1 MIQKKAILAIN
12 VDVQKNNKLISKKGL
27 NMKTEDF
34 KVTINGEEKTFT
46 VRSPSLTDQR
56 EAQKVYN
63 QAFTDA
69 IKSKSVVRAKMDDL
83 LEEQG
88 LWNSDKQAEYTA
100 LQKELLEG
108 ERKLAQGGFAL
119 SDAKKLAIKMREV
132 RNKIR
137 ELISVRTSLDNHS
150 AEGQADNARFNYLVS
165 VCVVYKDN
173 DKKYFENLED
183 YMSRIDDPVAL
194 AGAQKL
200 ANMIYGLDNNF
211 EKNLPENKFLRK
223 YKFVNDNLRFID
235 KKGRTVDADGRLVD
249 ENGRYINEAGEFID
263 KDGNRVDAD
272 GEYLVDTQPFLD
284 DNGNPIVVDE
294 EKANETV
301 VNKNNDTATTSNTL
315 ENTTDATKQ
324 NISASDV
331 VSTSA

>member
-1 MIQKKAILAIN
+1 
-12 VDVQKNNKLISKKGL
+12 
-27 NMKTEDF
+27 MKTEDF
-34 KVTINGEEKTFT
+34 KVEVNGEEKTFM

-83 LEEQG
+83 LQEQG
-88 LWNSDKQAEYTA
+88 LWNAEKQAEYTR
-100 LQKELLEG
+100 LQNELLEG
-108 ERKLAQGGFAL
+108 ERKLAKGGFAL
-119 SDAKKLAIKMREV
+119 SEAKKLAMKMRTI
-132 RNKIR
+132 RNQIR

-173 DKKYFENLED
+173 DKNYFASLED

-211 EKNLPENKFLRK
+211 EKNLPENKFLKR
-223 YKFVNDNLRFID
+223 YKFVNDDLRFID
-235 KKGRTVDADGRLVD
+235 KKGRTVDSEGRLVD
-249 ENGRYINEAGEFID
+249 ENGRYINETGQFID
-263 KDGNRVDAD
+263 KDGNPVDAD
-272 GEYLVDTQPFLD
+272 GEYMFDAQPFLD
-284 DNGNPIVVDE
+284 DEGNPVVLTDETEVKAE
-294 EKANETV
+294 EKDE
-301 VNKNNDTATTSNTL
+301 TTSQSN
-315 ENTTDATKQ
+315 N
-324 NISASDV
+324 V
-331 VSTSA
+331 VSSETKPELSTAQA